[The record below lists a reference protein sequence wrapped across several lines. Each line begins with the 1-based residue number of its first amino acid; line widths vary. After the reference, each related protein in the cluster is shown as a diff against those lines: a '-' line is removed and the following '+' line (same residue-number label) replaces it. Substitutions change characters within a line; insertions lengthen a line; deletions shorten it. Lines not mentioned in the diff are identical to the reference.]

1 MERPGNYQGKHFPAY
16 TGRVLEYK
24 KAGKLEEAEELL
36 IHLVDATEAESMKD
50 GRGVAP
56 WYYEELAKIYR
67 KQRNYS
73 REVEILEQF
82 KGQKHAPGVMSAIL
96 LKRLEKAK
104 ELLLKQLEA
113 NNGIRR

>member
-67 KQRNYS
+67 KWDNYS
-73 REVEILEQF
+73 KEIEILERF
-82 KGQKHAPGVMSAIL
+82 KMQKHSPGVKPPIL
-96 LKRLEKAK
+96 IERLEKIK
-104 ELLLKQLEA
+104 ELLKKQS
-113 NNGIRR
+113 GGKP